1 VPAAALVLWLHAP
14 RTRADLVRADPEAI
28 LTNPHLRTP
37 ALRDGAR
44 IFRAHCAACHG
55 EDARGDPHS
64 GVPDLT
70 DEDHLFGTGLVSEI
84 EDIARHGI
92 RAHDSRGANLAS
104 MPAHAAPSMAHGG
117 TQGAPTTPTLTPAQI
132 EDVTQSLLWF
142 TNRATD
148 IAAARRGQALFK
160 GPAGCWDCH
169 ASDAGGDPAIGA
181 PSLSDGVWL
190 YGKGDHDTVYASI
203 AYGRAG
209 ASPAFDHVLTAIQLR
224 EVAVYVASLAPAK
237 GSHR

>member
-1 VPAAALVLWLHAP
+1 M
-14 RTRADLVRADPEAI
+14 RADPETI
-28 LTNPHLRTP
+28 LGDPRLRGL
-37 ALRDGAR
+37 ALRNGASL
-44 IFRAHCAACHG
+44 FHAHCAACHG
-55 EDARGDPHS
+55 EQGRGDARS

-70 DEDHLFGTGLVSEI
+70 DDDHLFGTGLVSEI

-104 MPAHAAPSMAHGG
+104 MPAHIGPPLSSHSAPA
-117 TQGAPTTPTLTPAQI
+117 TPILTPGQI
-132 EDVTQSLLWF
+132 EDLTQGLLWF
-142 TNRATD
+142 TDRATD

-160 GPAGCWDCH
+160 GGAGCWDCH

-181 PSLSDGVWL
+181 PSLSDAVWL
-190 YGKGDHDTVYASI
+190 YGKGDHDTIYASI

-209 ASPAFDHVLTAIQLR
+209 VSPAFNHVLTAIQLR

-237 GSHR
+237 GNHQ